1 MDGPNRAR
9 QYQRSTTQAGVGALN
24 RFFTRIITG
33 ISGTL
38 LLAVSGTSLAQQVS
52 PHRAVLDKYCVSCH
66 NETLK
71 TAGLLLDQANVDD
84 VSQNPQI
91 WERVIMKLTLRA
103 MPPVGMPL
111 RPSEDEYSSLL
122 AYLQSGLDK
131 LADTNPEPGRVTV
144 HRLNRAEYANAIRDL
159 LNMQVD
165 TATMLPPDNIG
176 QGFDNI
182 AEVLAVS
189 PLLMEQYMFAAG
201 RISRLAVGPAEMQ
214 PASETYNI
222 PDSFRQDA
230 YMGEDLPFGSRG
242 GVVIQHH
249 FPMDGEYT
257 VSIRMH
263 RSMEGYIRGIRNEH
277 KLDVRLNDKRLGMLS
292 IGGKVLARSGPL
304 FNESQ
309 NPQYAGDPE
318 QTGYEFTAD
327 DALVLKFP
335 SNAGTH
341 TLGVTFVDE
350 SVKPTGIL
358 TPRLLLPD
366 IGHYKGGDPAVASVI
381 ITGPYQVK
389 GPGDTPS
396 RNKIFT
402 CRPEATATD
411 AEKQVCAHDILAAL
425 ARQAYRRPVTDEDMT
440 DLMALYN
447 TGASEKGF
455 ESGIELA
462 LQSILA
468 GPEFLF
474 RVAQDPVGIAA
485 GTVYPI
491 SDIELASR
499 ISFFLWSTLPDD
511 ELLGLAEQGKLREP
525 GVLEAQIGR
534 MMADSRS
541 AAMIDNFGEQWLVL
555 RNVDIAAPH
564 PNIFPEFDNELR
576 EAFKQETRLWF
587 ESLLREDHSILE
599 LLTSDYTYV
608 NERLARH
615 YGIPDIYGSRFRRI
629 NLDGMEERKGL
640 LGKGSLLLATSYN
653 NRTSPVLRGKWV
665 LENLLDMP
673 PPPPPDDVPAL
684 EVESGDGKALTL
696 KQAMEAHRANPVCSA
711 CHKLMDPIGF
721 SLENFDA
728 VGSYRTRYLEADS
741 DVDSSGILFDGTPFT
756 NTAGFRAAFQ
766 KHSDRVVHTVAEK
779 MFIYALGRGIEYY
792 DQPIIRDIVKKI
804 SADNYTWSSLIIAI
818 AESRPFQYRKA
829 R

>member
-1 MDGPNRAR
+1 MN
-9 QYQRSTTQAGVGALN
+9 SI
-24 RFFTRIITG
+24 FTIIITG
-33 ISGTL
+33 IAGGVL
-38 LLAVSGTSLAQQVS
+38 LVASGTSQAQQVS
-52 PHRAVLDKYCVSCH
+52 GYRALLDKYCVSCH

-71 TAGLLLDQANVDD
+71 TAGLMLDKVNVDD
-84 VSQNPQI
+84 ISQNPQV

-103 MPPVGMPL
+103 MPPVGIPV
-111 RPSEDEYSSLL
+111 RPSEDEYDSMLT
-122 AYLQSGLDK
+122 YLQSGLDH
-131 LADTNPEPGRVTV
+131 LAEENPEPGRVTV
-144 HRLNRAEYANAIRDL
+144 HRLNRTEYANAIRDL
-159 LNMQVD
+159 LDMQID
-165 TATMLPPDNIG
+165 TAKMLPPDNIG

-222 PDSFRQDA
+222 PDTFRQDA

-242 GVVIQHH
+242 GSVIRHH
-249 FPMDGEYT
+249 FPMDGDYT
-257 VSIRMH
+257 VSIKMH
-263 RSMEGYIRGIRNEH
+263 RSMEGYIRGIQNEH
-277 KLDVRLNDKRLGMLS
+277 KLDVRLNDQRIGMMS
-292 IGGKVLARSGPL
+292 IGGKFIARSGPL

-327 DALVLKFP
+327 EELVLKFP
-335 SNAGTH
+335 ASAGTH

-350 SVKPTGIL
+350 SVKPTGIM
-358 TPRLLLPD
+358 TPALLLPD
-366 IGHYKGGDPAVASVI
+366 IGHYKGGDPAVASV
-381 ITGPYQVK
+381 TVSGPYQVK

-396 RNKIFT
+396 RNRIFT
-402 CRPEATATD
+402 CKPGSTAPD
-411 AEKQVCAHDILAAL
+411 KDKQACAHRILAML
-425 ARQAYRRPVTDEDMT
+425 ARQAYRRPVNDEDMA

-447 TGASEKGF
+447 TGANEKGF

-474 RVAQDPVGIAA
+474 RVAQDPAGVTA

-499 ISFFLWSTLPDD
+499 LSFFLWSTIPDK
-511 ELLGLAEQGKLREP
+511 ELLDLAEQGKLREP
-525 GVLEAQIGR
+525 GILKEQIHR
-534 MMADSRS
+534 MMADTRS
-541 AAMIDNFGEQWLVL
+541 GALIDNFGEQWLVL

-587 ESLLREDHSILE
+587 ESMIREDHSILE
-599 LLTSDYTYV
+599 MLTSNYTYV

-629 NLDGMEERKGL
+629 SLDGLEERKGL

-673 PPPPPDDVPAL
+673 PPPPPENVPAL
-684 EVESGDGKALTL
+684 EVKSGDGKALTL

-721 SLENFDA
+721 ALENFDA
-728 VGSYRTRYLEADS
+728 IGSYRTRYAEADS
-741 DVDSSGILFDGTPFT
+741 DVDSSGILFDGAQFT
-756 NTAGFRAAFQ
+756 NTGGFRAEFQ

-779 MFIYALGRGIEYY
+779 LFIYALGRGLEYY
-792 DQPIIRDIVKKI
+792 DQPVIRDIVRKI
-804 SADNYTWSSLIIAI
+804 SADKYTWSSLILAI

-829 R
+829 K